1 MAKSGRKANSAEAQ
15 LDIEE
20 QIRQRAYEIYQQRGG
35 ADGNHIEDWLAA
47 ERELRETQA
56 EKAAA

>member
-1 MAKSGRKANSAEAQ
+1 MAKSGRKSNSAEAQ

-20 QIRQRAYEIYQQRGG
+20 QIRQRAYEIYEQRGSG
-35 ADGNHIEDWLAA
+35 DGNDIEDWLAA
-47 ERELRETQA
+47 EREFRGTEA